1 MDLRICFCSNFLG
14 SILNSNKKDEKAMT
28 VIDVSGCGSGA
39 VFLIKGKANL
49 LFEAGMA
56 YAADQMVEN
65 IKRELGDAELDA
77 VLLSH
82 SHYDHVAGLPA
93 VRKAWP
99 EVKTYASER
108 AKEILVKPGALKTIR
123 RLSGEAAEAAGL
135 PWDSEYDDAD
145 LQIDVAL
152 EDGET
157 IELGDHTI
165 YAFATIGHTKCSM
178 SYLIDDE
185 LMLCS
190 ETVGVMGH
198 DGS

>member
-1 MDLRICFCSNFLG
+1 M
-14 SILNSNKKDEKAMT
+14 M

-93 VRKAWP
+93 VRKACAGG
-99 EVKTYASER
+99 ENICFR
-108 AKEILVKPGALKTIR
+108 ARKGN
-123 RLSGEAAEAAGL
+123 
-135 PWDSEYDDAD
+135 
-145 LQIDVAL
+145 
-152 EDGET
+152 
-157 IELGDHTI
+157 
-165 YAFATIGHTKCSM
+165 F
-178 SYLIDDE
+178 
-185 LMLCS
+185 S
-190 ETVGVMGH
+190 ETGRFEDDPASKRRGGRSGGASMGFRI
-198 DGS
+198 

>member
-1 MDLRICFCSNFLG
+1 MDLRICFCSNFLS

-99 EVKTYASER
+99 GVKTYASER
-108 AKEILVKPGALKTIR
+108 AKEI
-123 RLSGEAAEAAGL
+123 
-135 PWDSEYDDAD
+135 
-145 LQIDVAL
+145 
-152 EDGET
+152 
-157 IELGDHTI
+157 
-165 YAFATIGHTKCSM
+165 
-178 SYLIDDE
+178 
-185 LMLCS
+185 
-190 ETVGVMGH
+190 
-198 DGS
+198 